1 MVLKGEHGM
10 VMDACGR
17 MNREKND
24 KERGEY
30 KRQKKNGLSEGITFE
45 ER

>member
-1 MVLKGEHGM
+1 MVLKGQDGM

-17 MNREKND
+17 MNRGKND
-24 KERGEY
+24 KEREY
-30 KRQKKNGLSEGITFE
+30 KRQKKHGLSEGITFE